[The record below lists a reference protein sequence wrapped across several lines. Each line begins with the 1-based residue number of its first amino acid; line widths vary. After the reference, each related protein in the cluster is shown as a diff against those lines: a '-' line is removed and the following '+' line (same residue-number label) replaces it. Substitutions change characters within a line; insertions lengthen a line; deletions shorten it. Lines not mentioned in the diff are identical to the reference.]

1 MSFEN
6 TKTKSENFNRDKVRF
21 LSGLSFVVGFLDAFF
36 LYILSSYFA
45 SLSGEDLVGGF
56 YLVVYIGV
64 LFFLMYLQPILHRLG
79 SVQLLL
85 LFYIVLIGCSFYL
98 SLSGPTWMGALVLLL
113 FLVVNNLMGPIT
125 DIILEDFSSDT
136 VSGRI
141 RGFYL
146 TVLNAGLLFAPFIST
161 WTLSQYGY
169 EGIFTVLTA
178 GYAAILIIAMIGLR
192 SHRTYSK
199 ERIFFL
205 TTLKKVIKR
214 KNLLYIYSVSW
225 VLEFFY
231 IIMVVYSP
239 ILLRSYGYSWT
250 DIGFIFTIMLIPFVL
265 INNPLGVLADKKWG
279 EKELLFVSLVIVAVT
294 TALVAIVGGKSLV
307 FWAILLFATRVGAA
321 GIEILRDS
329 YFYKQITRG
338 DADIVAFFRTARPTA
353 NIFAAVIGLFFLSIF
368 PLPGLF
374 FLAAAFAGAA
384 CVAVLML
391 EDNRSETES
400 GLMVK
405 G

>member
-1 MSFEN
+1 MPFEN
-6 TKTKSENFNRDKVRF
+6 TKTKIGNFNRDKVRF

-98 SLSGPTWMGALVLLL
+98 SLSGPSWMGALVLLL

-125 DIILEDFSSDT
+125 DIILEDFSSDN
-136 VSGRI
+136 VSGRV

-146 TVLNAGLLFAPFIST
+146 TVLNAGLLLAPFIST

-199 ERIFFL
+199 ERISFL
-205 TTLKKVIKR
+205 TTLKKVIQR

-231 IIMVVYSP
+231 IVMVVYSP

-250 DIGFIFTIMLIPFVL
+250 EIGFIFTIMLISFVL
-265 INNPLGVLADKKWG
+265 IQYPLGVLADKKWG

-294 TALVAIVGGKSLV
+294 TALVAIVGEKSLV

-329 YFYKQITRG
+329 YFYKQITHT

-353 NIFAAVIGLFFLSIF
+353 NIFAAVVGLFFLSLF
-368 PLPGLF
+368 PLSGLF

-384 CVAVLML
+384 CLVVLL
-391 EDNRSETES
+391 LQDNPSEKD
-400 GLMVK
+400 VR
-405 G
+405 

>member
-1 MSFEN
+1 MPFEN
-6 TKTKSENFNRDKVRF
+6 TKTTSGNFNRGKVRF

-36 LYILSSYFA
+36 LYVLSSYFA
-45 SLSGEDLVGGF
+45 SLSGENLVGGF

-85 LFYIVLIGCSFYL
+85 LFYTVLIGCSFYL
-98 SLSGPTWMGALVLLL
+98 SLSGPTWLGALVLLL

-125 DIILEDFSSDT
+125 DIILEDFSSDQ

-146 TVLNAGLLFAPFIST
+146 TILNAGLLFAPFIST

-178 GYAAILIIAMIGLR
+178 GYAAILIVALVGLR

-214 KNLLYIYSVSW
+214 QNLLYIYSVSW

-231 IIMVVYSP
+231 ITMVVYSP

-250 DIGFIFTIMLIPFVL
+250 DIGFMFTIMLIPFVL
-265 INNPLGVLADKKWG
+265 IQYPLGVLADKKWG
-279 EKELLFVSLVIVAVT
+279 EKELLFLSLVLMAVT
-294 TALVAIVGGKSLV
+294 TALVALVGEKSLA
-307 FWAILLFATRVGAA
+307 FWAALLFATRIGAA
-321 GIEILRDS
+321 GVEILRDS
-329 YFYKQITRG
+329 YFYKQIAHT
-338 DADIVAFFRTARPTA
+338 DADIIAFFRTARPTA
-353 NIFAAVIGLFFLSIF
+353 NIFAAVVGLFFLSLF
-368 PLPGLF
+368 PLSGLF
-374 FLAAAFAGAA
+374 FLTAAFAVAA
-384 CVAVLML
+384 CAAVLL
-391 EDNRSETES
+391 LQDNPSEIEHT
-400 GLMVK
+400 V
-405 G
+405 